1 MKVIPMRSLGIASSH
16 PIPQVDPSAS
26 SKKLDFGI
34 FFNPSHPNVSKLV
47 NPILD
52 KMPSLKFSPAKDKA
66 DSPQLVS
73 IEVKSPDGSE
83 YTSSL
88 QLIAWLAAGLHQLR
102 ELREQAL
109 LASGKGESEKG
120 KRIENHKTHPLHS
133 FGISVVGHR
142 WFIFAAVKNDD
153 DDGDVNVYGPAN
165 MGDTLSCEGIL
176 RILRML
182 QWLKKWGETQYWSW
196 LVKSVFEP
204 LFAQLEVL
212 SGNVKEEEEEE

>member
-1 MKVIPMRSLGIASSH
+1 MDH
-16 PIPQVDPSAS
+16 SAS

-34 FFNPSHPNVSKLV
+34 FFNPTHPNVSKLV

-52 KMPSLKFSPAKDKA
+52 KMPSLKFSPAEDKA

-88 QLIAWLAAGLHQLR
+88 QLITWLAAGLQQLR

-120 KRIENHKTHPLHS
+120 KRIENHETHPLHS
-133 FGISVVGHR
+133 FGISIVGHR
-142 WFIFAAVKNDD
+142 WLIFAAVKNDD
-153 DDGDVNVYGPAN
+153 DDGDVVSGLPETPTSYCN
-165 MGDTLSCEGIL
+165 MGFSSSKLISKKLTKRTSTVPLIWVTLFH
-176 RILRML
+176 
-182 QWLKKWGETQYWSW
+182 
-196 LVKSVFEP
+196 VKVFCASYECS
-204 LFAQLEVL
+204 
-212 SGNVKEEEEEE
+212 SGSRSGVRPSIGPGL